1 MTKEEK
7 RLEKEKLK
15 AEANLKRNG
24 PAGFAKNFIATQFV
38 IMYLVISITDIFSLM
53 DIDYARYIGVF
64 IVGLLTAFFSI
75 KKCFSLCTKEEYS
88 NIKKLSHVYIGVVA
102 LVIVIWGLYSV
113 TTNVKENRETF
124 EELKA
129 EQQEVIEAMEELE
142 KAGYDIKD
150 FATEE
155 DLANIEMALNL
166 DIDAEIEKAKK
177 EAQLHWFITAVL
189 YAVAAEIAL
198 FLAGKKVSIDSLPDS
213 REDATPEKVFESTE
227 LDNTLSESDI
237 NPTIEEKVSEDSAIK
252 EKTQDIKFDL

>member
-129 EQQEVIEAMEELE
+129 EQ
-142 KAGYDIKD
+142 
-150 FATEE
+150 
-155 DLANIEMALNL
+155 
-166 DIDAEIEKAKK
+166 
-177 EAQLHWFITAVL
+177 
-189 YAVAAEIAL
+189 
-198 FLAGKKVSIDSLPDS
+198 
-213 REDATPEKVFESTE
+213 
-227 LDNTLSESDI
+227 
-237 NPTIEEKVSEDSAIK
+237 
-252 EKTQDIKFDL
+252 